1 MSLSRFRC
9 GPFKLGWL
17 AGPNEM
23 VVVARRLVRRQTTEV
38 RIEMSITHLRSF
50 TSRSISSPT
59 RSTNIRSLLLSAS
72 MIDGSASIVES
83 VLLSV
88 SAGVGLDAG

>member
-1 MSLSRFRC
+1 MN
-9 GPFKLGWL
+9 K
-17 AGPNEM
+17 
-23 VVVARRLVRRQTTEV
+23 
-38 RIEMSITHLRSF
+38 THLRSF
-50 TSRSISSPT
+50 TRRSISSPT